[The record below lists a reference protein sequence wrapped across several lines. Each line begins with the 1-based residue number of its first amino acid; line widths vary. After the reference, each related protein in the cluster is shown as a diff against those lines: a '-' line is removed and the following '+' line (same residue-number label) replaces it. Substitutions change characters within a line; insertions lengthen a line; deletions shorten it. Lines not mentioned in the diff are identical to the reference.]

1 MELCRGCQAGK
12 EENPVHS
19 QEERSAVS
27 WGMDT
32 LLYGG
37 RPRQVENQGTTCP
50 HTFLRLLH
58 LDLFPGKMGSAN
70 CVSVCSAFF
79 ILTIILVSHN
89 FSRHLWFRTR
99 NGAMFDHGQG
109 STAALVCE
117 GPNG

>member
-1 MELCRGCQAGK
+1 MELCRGCQIGK

-19 QEERSAVS
+19 QEGRSAVS

-37 RPRQVENQGTTCP
+37 RPRQVENQNATCL

-58 LDLFPGKMGSAN
+58 LDIFSGKMGSGQL
-70 CVSVCSAFF
+70 CLCMLCF
-79 ILTIILVSHN
+79 LHTIILVSRN
-89 FSRHLWFRTR
+89 FSRLLWFRTR
-99 NGAMFDHGQG
+99 NRAMFDHGQG
-109 STAALVCE
+109 SAAALVCE